1 MTADKDMVDR
11 ASRDRMIQTIRSY
24 MDEEITSDQFDDA
37 LAEISRAT
45 SDEGVS
51 AVRQELWYV
60 YDDLTDHPIVAYKH
74 DWDYLNR
81 LLLLLSSNAEIAVER
96 VWCTRHVPQGIAAF
110 ALAIYGF
117 LVIRSGFTGTTL
129 LILALPFGLITLG
142 VARLRTWQNRI
153 LAAIEPFPS
162 VRSLFAVRRS
172 ASGFIRR
179 RYPQSRSARKV
190 RGPVVRVMLWFY
202 EIAIVAVL
210 SPVLLLIQA
219 LPQRESRVR
228 ISDV

>member
-1 MTADKDMVDR
+1 MQA
-11 ASRDRMIQTIRSY
+11 IRSY
-24 MDEEITSDQFDDA
+24 MNEEITSDQFDDA

-96 VWCTRHVPQGIAAF
+96 SWCSRPVLPQAISAL

-117 LVIRSGFTGTTL
+117 LVVRSGFAGATFV
-129 LILALPFGLITLG
+129 ILALPLGLITLG
-142 VARLRTWQNRI
+142 VARLRSWQNRM

-179 RYPQSRSARKV
+179 PYPKSLTTRKV
-190 RGPVVRVMLWFY
+190 RGPVMRVMLWFY
-202 EIAIVAVL
+202 EVAIVAVL

-219 LPQRESRVR
+219 LPQRESRFR
-228 ISDV
+228 ISGV

>member
-1 MTADKDMVDR
+1 MMQA
-11 ASRDRMIQTIRSY
+11 IRSY
-24 MDEEITSDQFDDA
+24 MEEEITSDQFDDA
-37 LAEISRAT
+37 LAEISRGT

-96 VWCTRHVPQGIAAF
+96 SWCSRHVLPQGIAVL

-117 LVIRSGFTGTTL
+117 LVVRSGFAGATFVS
-129 LILALPFGLITLG
+129 LALPFGLITLG
-142 VARLRTWQNRI
+142 VARLRSWQNRM
-153 LAAIEPFPS
+153 LAAIEPFSS

-179 RYPQSRSARKV
+179 RYPKSLKTRTV
-190 RGPVVRVMLWFY
+190 RGPVMRVMLWFY

-219 LPQRESRVR
+219 LPQRESRFR
-228 ISDV
+228 ISGV